1 MKKKKI
7 EFLKETVSEIFL
19 ALKVMKNLQ
28 ILNIVILTL
37 KKTIHMKMIKEN

>member
-1 MKKKKI
+1 MKEKKI

-28 ILNIVILTL
+28 ILNIVTLTL